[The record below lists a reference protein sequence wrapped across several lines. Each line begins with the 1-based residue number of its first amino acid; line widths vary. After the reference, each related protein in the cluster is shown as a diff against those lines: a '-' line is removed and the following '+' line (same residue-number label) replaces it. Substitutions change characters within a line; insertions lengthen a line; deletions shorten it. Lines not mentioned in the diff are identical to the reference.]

1 VDLLSHLET
10 FVAVAAQRSFSRAA
24 ETLGIA
30 QPLLSRRIKN
40 LEGSLGGELFDR
52 APRQIRL
59 TEFGALLLPHAQD
72 VLDRTNHLRHV
83 AESARRSTVHLLGVP
98 PDCEPAALSRV
109 LRAAADRGI
118 PVGVH
123 ESPAR
128 PRAAALSEGVL
139 TLALI
144 RVPADAA
151 PLVVPL
157 GLASAAALS
166 AARGGRSLHLDS
178 LRPRRGAHA
187 DEPPALLVMPEDDT
201 PVLTER
207 LERAMATAGLARQR
221 VRITSS
227 SSAAAAEVL
236 AGADLL
242 LCDGPFAR
250 RHGLTWTAL
259 ADVGLHRGYELA
271 GPGVVPGGRGVAP
284 GRLGGPGVVATEG
297 WADWLAPLLGAAV
310 GAGDRVEPP
319 AEDRGAG
326 LTVRA

>member
-40 LEGSLGGELFDR
+40 LESSLGGELFDR
-52 APRQIRL
+52 GPRELRL
-59 TEFGALLLPHAQD
+59 TEFGVLLLPHAQD
-72 VLDRTNHLRHV
+72 VMDRANHLRRV
-83 AESARRSTVHLLGVP
+83 AESARSSTVHLVGVP

-118 PVGVH
+118 PVSVH
-123 ESPAR
+123 ESPAGA
-128 PRAAALSEGVL
+128 RAAALSTGA
-139 TLALI
+139 LAIALV

-151 PLVVPL
+151 PLVVAL
-157 GLASAAALS
+157 GLASAAALP
-166 AARGGRSLHLDS
+166 AARGDRSLHLDS
-178 LRPRRGAHA
+178 LRPRRGGHA
-187 DEPPALLVMPEDDT
+187 EEPPALLVTPEDDT
-201 PVLTER
+201 PIFTER
-207 LERAMATAGLARQR
+207 LERAMDTAGLARAR

-259 ADVGLHRGYELA
+259 ADAGLHRGYELV
-271 GPGVVPGGRGVAP
+271 GPAM
-284 GRLGGPGVVATEG
+284 EG

-310 GAGDRVEPP
+310 GAGGRAASPVEDP
-319 AEDRGAG
+319 GAG
-326 LTVRA
+326 LTVGA